1 MKSEEPDKVAK
12 VKGLLKKLGELAE
25 MLDEISKKMRLA
37 AEKQK
42 ASVDSIKR
50 PSKESARL
58 LSLLQEQLSAID
70 HTPLNELQISKA
82 KEISRMLIDGAT
94 FDASDRL
101 RRMTF
106 HEYVEFSS
114 LDEFKKFR
122 TLPAISKKDLKDC
135 NWETLLMSLYER
147 CLD

>member
-25 MLDEISKKMRLA
+25 MLDDISRKMRMA

-42 ASVDSIKR
+42 ANLSAIKR
-50 PSKESARL
+50 PTKDTARL
-58 LSLLQEQLSAID
+58 LSQLTEQLSAID
-70 HTPLNELQISKA
+70 HTPFNELQISKA
-82 KEISRMLIDGAT
+82 KELSKKLIESCTTDPK
-94 FDASDRL
+94 DRSH
-101 RRMTF
+101 RMTF

-122 TLPAISKKDLKDC
+122 SLPAITKKDLKDC
-135 NWETLLMSLYER
+135 NWEDLMMSLYDK
-147 CLD
+147 CQD

>member
-25 MLDEISKKMRLA
+25 MLDDISRKMRLA

-42 ASVDSIKR
+42 ANISSIKR
-50 PSKESARL
+50 PTKETARL
-58 LSLLQEQLSAID
+58 LSQLQEQLSAID

-82 KEISRMLIDGAT
+82 KELSRRLIE
-94 FDASDRL
+94 SCSMPQKDRSH
-101 RRMTF
+101 RMTF

-114 LDEFKKFR
+114 LDEFKKFQ
-122 TLPAISKKDLKDC
+122 TLPAITKRDLKDC
-135 NWETLLMSLYER
+135 DWEELMIALFEK
-147 CLD
+147 CQD

>member
-25 MLDEISKKMRLA
+25 MLDEISRKMRLA

-42 ASVDSIKR
+42 ANVESIRR
-50 PSKESARL
+50 PTKESARL
-58 LSLLQEQLSAID
+58 LSQLQEQLSAID

-82 KEISRMLIDGAT
+82 KELSRMLIEG
-94 FDASDRL
+94 SLVNPKDRL

-122 TLPAISKKDLKDC
+122 TLPAITRKDLKDC
-135 NWETLLMSLYER
+135 DWDNLLTTLFDR
-147 CLD
+147 CLE